1 MVEDLR
7 SILYKAFESIL
18 GSSGAKALRYHVE
31 LRLGQDMYD
40 VFCEDPGRFYR
51 ALSDCFGIG
60 AETMMLVIA
69 RWLNDNNYTDGL
81 DVEKFIRVLK
91 KGGEEARQMIRRSLK
106 QPCQDD

>member
-1 MVEDLR
+1 MV
-7 SILYKAFESIL
+7 
-18 GSSGAKALRYHVE
+18 
-31 LRLGQDMYD
+31 LRLLGIMLSLGL
-40 VFCEDPGRFYR
+40 VETCTMFSARTR
-51 ALSDCFGIG
+51 AGFTGLLSDCFDRG

-69 RWLNDNNYTDGL
+69 RWLNDNNYADGL